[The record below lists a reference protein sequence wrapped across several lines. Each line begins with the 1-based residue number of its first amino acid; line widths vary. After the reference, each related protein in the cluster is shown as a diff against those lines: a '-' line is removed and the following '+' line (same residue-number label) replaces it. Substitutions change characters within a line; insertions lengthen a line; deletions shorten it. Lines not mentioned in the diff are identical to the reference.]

1 MAIND
6 LAASNLLS
14 VGGTKQT
21 GPRLNEAGTNF
32 YGNARGLTGVNC
44 QESEIGGSA
53 VREKKSEIFKFP
65 IFQGCQWSLM
75 VLMNP

>member
-53 VREKKSEIFKFP
+53 VREKNQKYSNSQFFKGANGP
-65 IFQGCQWSLM
+65 
-75 VLMNP
+75 